1 MRWLSGLDSELF
13 AEVPPPIAMAVP
25 TVFYFYKV
33 LSVWCLRQSRNCS
46 SFRFRLRRGIAVSRL
61 RDVLLL
67 LFRVSFC
74 TGETRSTKGANRMKQ
89 LGSISLVILNRRS
102 AVKDLTN
109 NQRLCASQETV
120 VQ

>member
-1 MRWLSGLDSELF
+1 
-13 AEVPPPIAMAVP
+13 
-25 TVFYFYKV
+25 
-33 LSVWCLRQSRNCS
+33 
-46 SFRFRLRRGIAVSRL
+46 
-61 RDVLLL
+61 
-67 LFRVSFC
+67 
-74 TGETRSTKGANRMKQ
+74 MKQ